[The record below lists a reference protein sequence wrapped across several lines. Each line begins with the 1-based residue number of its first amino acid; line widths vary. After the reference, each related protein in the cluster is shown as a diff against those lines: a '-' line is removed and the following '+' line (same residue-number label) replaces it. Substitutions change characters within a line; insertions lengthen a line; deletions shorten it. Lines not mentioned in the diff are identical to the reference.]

1 MGPFGP
7 HVQTAI
13 ELRIPTAVGF
23 PARLLFRDA
32 GRTLGVDVDEI
43 DWIEAAGNYVQIYT
57 PRRTHLVRH
66 TVKAM
71 LEKLDPCRFVRV
83 RPSAIV
89 AVARVSG
96 VVHRP
101 GGEYVIT
108 LGDGTQIPTSRGF
121 RPEVERAF
129 GARAERRG

>member
-1 MGPFGP
+1 M
-7 HVQTAI
+7 QTAI
-13 ELRIPTAVGF
+13 DLRIPAAMGF
-23 PARLLFRDA
+23 PTRLLFRDA

-57 PRRTHLVRH
+57 PRRVHLVRH

-71 LEKLDPCRFVRV
+71 LEKLDPSRFVRV

-89 AVARVSG
+89 AVGRVTA

-101 GGEYVIT
+101 GGEYVVT
-108 LGDGTQIPTSRGF
+108 LGSGTQIPTSRGF
-121 RPEVERAF
+121 RAEVERAF
-129 GARAERRG
+129 GPRAERRG

>member
-1 MGPFGP
+1 MGPN
-7 HVQTAI
+7 VQSATL
-13 ELRIPTAVGF
+13 LRTPDMMMGF
-23 PARLLFRDA
+23 PVRLLFRDA

-71 LEKLDPCRFVRV
+71 LEKLDPGRFVRV
-83 RPSAIV
+83 RPSAII
-89 AVARVSG
+89 ALGRVSR

-101 GGEYVIT
+101 GGEYVVT
-108 LGDGTQIPTSRGF
+108 LFDGTQIPTSRGF
-121 RPEVERAF
+121 RAEVERAF
-129 GARAERRG
+129 SGSADRRG

>member
-1 MGPFGP
+1 LEPD
-7 HVQTAI
+7 VETAI
-13 ELRIPTAVGF
+13 ELRLPATTTGF
-23 PARLLFRDA
+23 PTRLVFRDA
-32 GRTLGVDVDEI
+32 GRSLGVDVDEI

-57 PRRTHLVRH
+57 PRRVHLVRH

-71 LEKLDPCRFVRV
+71 LEKLDPTCFVRV

-89 AVARVSG
+89 AVARVTQ

-108 LGDGTQIPTSRGF
+108 LGSGTQIPSSRGF
-121 RPEVERAF
+121 RAEVERAF
-129 GARAERRG
+129 GAQATRRG

>member
-1 MGPFGP
+1 M
-7 HVQTAI
+7 QTATD
-13 ELRIPTAVGF
+13 LRTPAAVGF

-32 GRTLGVDVDEI
+32 GRTLGIDVDEI

-71 LEKLDPCRFVRV
+71 LEKLDPGRFVRV

-89 AVARVSG
+89 AVGRVAA

-108 LGDGTQIPTSRGF
+108 LDGGTQIPTSRGF
-121 RPEVERAF
+121 RAEVERTF
-129 GARAERRG
+129 GPRAERRGC